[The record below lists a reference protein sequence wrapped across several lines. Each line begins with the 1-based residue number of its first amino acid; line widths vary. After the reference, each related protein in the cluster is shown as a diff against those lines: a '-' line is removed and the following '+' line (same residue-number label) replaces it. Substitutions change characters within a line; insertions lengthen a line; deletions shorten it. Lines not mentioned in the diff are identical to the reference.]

1 MPDDLRTGRQAGA
14 AGPAAAAARTAVLC
28 SGGLDSAVL
37 LASELQ
43 AAEEAAAGGAAHVR
57 PVYVRGGLAWE
68 TEERRLAERLIAA
81 PPFAGRV
88 APLAVLDCPVT
99 DTYRPGHWA
108 LAGTPPAYATA
119 DEEVYLTG
127 RNVLLLAKVATWCA
141 VERIGR
147 IALGPLAGNPFPDAT
162 PAFFAAMERALSQG
176 LDHELRIATPFRQLS
191 KVAVI
196 ARGRE
201 LNVPFE
207 RTLSCMNP
215 AAGRHCG
222 RCSKC
227 RERLEAFA
235 AAGVADPAPYAFR
248 PADVATGVRGSA
260 GGSPPSQPESAG

>member
-14 AGPAAAAARTAVLC
+14 AGPAVAAARTAVLC

-43 AAEEAAAGGAAHVR
+43 AAEEAAGGAAHVR

-176 LDHELRIATPFRQLS
+176 LDHELRIATPFRRLS
-191 KVAVI
+191 KAAVI

-201 LNVPFE
+201 LDVPFE

-215 AAGRHCG
+215 ADGRHCG

-260 GGSPPSQPESAG
+260 GSSPHITA